1 MVIGKDGKTMLI
13 NHGGLLRNVTKIYI
27 TRIQGLQGERLCGNE
42 DSDDDEDVRRL
53 NCSKVVDEGKDT

>member
-13 NHGGLLRNVTKIYI
+13 NHGGLLRNVTKINI